1 MTLPFYSCSY
11 LEPRFKMS
19 SGKVSHPCRRCVIR
33 ELKQRW
39 RRGQR
44 ERQQSNRLKLTKDN
58 NLKQLCTCITLYCTF
73 PCRHCTTLT
82 WKCLISPFVR
92 GSEPTRQRLSF
103 SFPELQYSLLKFH
116 FQKKNCQ
123 HLTKWTRWNK
133 HDKVWGSDTPIFKW
147 RFRSRRRCRR
157 CCLSSQFR

>member
-39 RRGQR
+39 RQGQR
-44 ERQQSNRLKLTKDN
+44 ERQQSNRLKLAKDN

-116 FQKKNCQ
+116 FQKKIANIWRNERDGISTIKFEAARLQ
-123 HLTKWTRWNK
+123 FL
-133 HDKVWGSDTPIFKW
+133 SDVFEAVAVAVVVA
-147 RFRSRRRCRR
+147 
-157 CCLSSQFR
+157 